1 MAITKVI
8 NDAVDLNQTSDY
20 SGLRLP
26 VGTTGNVVESFT
38 TDYLVVGGGGG
49 TGTDSPGGGGGGG
62 LRTSYNNSTTTTNT
76 LSFPSGK
83 TAIATYMLDNNATD
97 ISGNHN
103 GTETNITYNTGKYGG
118 GAVFNG
124 SNSSIF
130 ISSTGTSVTDYDQD
144 FSISFWF
151 NFISLNASYSYNVL
165 FTGGGTKNIQ
175 FLIDTTNGARFQLY
189 NGTIYYVDTGAVSA
203 GNWYHVVATRSKTN
217 GLEIYLN
224 GISKDTNSF
233 TGNSSAIS
241 NKDSIGSYWD
251 GTRNSFNGSIDQV
264 RIYDT
269 ALSGT
274 DVTNIYNNEV
284 QALSGGGIAAES
296 SLTLTE
302 GVAYDVT
309 VGNGGTKAAG
319 SNSVFSNIISDGGG
333 AGGGS
338 GSSAGYNGG
347 NGGSGG
353 GASGGN
359 YSLPGG
365 NGTTAQ
371 GYAGGGSGSQAGA
384 GYPGGGGGGASAK
397 GQTLATS
404 SDNGGTGGD
413 GVITNILNSTNATSA
428 RVGEVSGSNVY
439 YSGGGGG
446 STYTTTLGTGG
457 LGGGADGQK
466 YIDAQTT
473 NDGTTNTG
481 GGGGAQNS
489 TGGSGVV
496 ILRYPTAG
504 VASFT
509 VTGTLNTPSTTDT
522 LADNNYPVT
531 NVAYYK
537 LDGDAADSS
546 GNGYNGAGSNVTWI
560 NGRFSQAAAFYGS
573 TSSYIS
579 LPTGSP
585 FDDSDTIKCISA
597 WIKPNISTSRVN
609 IFSISSTTDSKDY
622 FVLNFDNG
630 NSRIQLR
637 AQNGSSSNRADR
649 EVSITPTTNWVHVV
663 AQVTA
668 STTEIYLNGVQQTI
682 AFTNNGSA
690 TDTSWISYP
699 SYSTAAEGRLGLY
712 RISSPL
718 ASDGSIDQV
727 RIFGSALSASNITD
741 LYNEHYQT
749 KFTDGSDTAI
759 LFTEGTGTLTFSGV
773 NPAPPQGALRTN
785 TSYSEDGSGS
795 AIEHY
800 NGTEWKYFDAIK
812 YCTTNTLNFPPG
824 AGCIASYNL
833 NNNVDDI
840 GNTYNGVN
848 SAVTFN
854 ASGKFGAAA
863 VFNGSSSKIEINS
876 PIVNVSN
883 DYTVSMWVNA
893 SDVTTFTTIYENIN
907 TDGYLANQAL
917 ITILNGTIRMY
928 VAPTSGSSTIYSYN
942 FSGASLSVNTWY
954 HLVFVVKTNSNHI
967 AYIDGTPYSSTYLS
981 STTSTPS
988 GFTTIGYGNTNY
1000 FDGSIDQVR
1009 IFNSALSSTQV
1020 GELYNNEIA
1029 CS

>member
-26 VGTTGNVVESFT
+26 VGTTGDVIESFT
-38 TDYLVVGGGGG
+38 ADYLVVGGGGG

-97 ISGNHN
+97 ISGNYN
-103 GTETNITYNTGKYGG
+103 GTESYITYNTGKYGG

-124 SNSSIF
+124 SSSYINTNYTLTGSTTFTWSAWINTSNTKNTYVAGDFNSAGANAAHRFSVRIYSQVLQASVNNSAGGLGTT
-130 ISSTGTSVTDYDQD
+130 ISFGTFAHYGSWAHLVVTIDGTTVRGYVNGSQLGSTGTSSQSLAAGANPLTLGMYGSGGAGVTPFD
-144 FSISFWF
+144 
-151 NFISLNASYSYNVL
+151 
-165 FTGGGTKNIQ
+165 
-175 FLIDTTNGARFQLY
+175 
-189 NGTIYYVDTGAVSA
+189 
-203 GNWYHVVATRSKTN
+203 
-217 GLEIYLN
+217 GL
-224 GISKDTNSF
+224 
-233 TGNSSAIS
+233 
-241 NKDSIGSYWD
+241 
-251 GTRNSFNGSIDQV
+251 IDQV
-264 RIYDT
+264 RIYNS
-269 ALSGT
+269 ALSAT
-274 DVTNIYNNEV
+274 DVSNIYTNEV
-284 QALSGGGIAAES
+284 QAPSGGGTPAES
-296 SLTLTE
+296 SVTLLAGTSY
-302 GVAYDVT
+302 GIT
-309 VGNGGTKAAG
+309 VGDGGTKAAG

-428 RVGEVSGSNVY
+428 SVGEVSGSNVY

-473 NDGTTNTG
+473 NNGTANTG

-496 ILRYPTAG
+496 ILRYPTAS

-509 VTGTLNTPSTTDT
+509 VTGTLNTPS
-522 LADNNYPVT
+522 V
-531 NVAYYK
+531 
-537 LDGDAADSS
+537 
-546 GNGYNGAGSNVTWI
+546 GAQTQ
-560 NGRFSQAAAFYGS
+560 F
-573 TSSYIS
+573 
-579 LPTGSP
+579 
-585 FDDSDTIKCISA
+585 
-597 WIKPNISTSRVN
+597 
-609 IFSISSTTDSKDY
+609 
-622 FVLNFDNG
+622 
-630 NSRIQLR
+630 
-637 AQNGSSSNRADR
+637 
-649 EVSITPTTNWVHVV
+649 
-663 AQVTA
+663 
-668 STTEIYLNGVQQTI
+668 TE
-682 AFTNNGSA
+682 
-690 TDTSWISYP
+690 
-699 SYSTAAEGRLGLY
+699 
-712 RISSPL
+712 
-718 ASDGSIDQV
+718 
-727 RIFGSALSASNITD
+727 
-741 LYNEHYQT
+741 
-749 KFTDGSDTAI
+749 GSDTVI
-759 LFTEGTGTLTFSGV
+759 VFTGGTGTVTFSGT

-800 NGTEWKYFDAIK
+800 NGSAWKYFDAVK
-812 YCTTNTLNFPPG
+812 YCTTNTLNFPSG
-824 AGCIASYNL
+824 AGCVASYNL

-840 GNTYNGVN
+840 GNTYNGLN
-848 SAVTFN
+848 SNVTFT

-863 VFNGSSSKIEINS
+863 VFNGSSSGISIPSVNLGTSFTISVWFNWDGQDNNQNATIVGSNDENPSIIHNKFSTSNS
-876 PIVNVSN
+876 ISYDYSGGSVVLLSSVTANQWYNIVIVHSGTSFEGFVNGVSVGTNTVSN
-883 DYTVSMWVNA
+883 ITA
-893 SDVTTFTTIYENIN
+893 TIE
-907 TDGYLANQAL
+907 G
-917 ITILNGTIRMY
+917 
-928 VAPTSGSSTIYSYN
+928 
-942 FSGASLSVNTWY
+942 
-954 HLVFVVKTNSNHI
+954 
-967 AYIDGTPYSSTYLS
+967 
-981 STTSTPS
+981 
-988 GFTTIGYGNTNY
+988 IGYDSNQSRFLSGK
-1000 FDGSIDQVR
+1000 IDQVR
-1009 IFNSALSSTQV
+1009 MFNSALTSSQV
-1020 GELYNNEIA
+1020 GDLYNNEIA